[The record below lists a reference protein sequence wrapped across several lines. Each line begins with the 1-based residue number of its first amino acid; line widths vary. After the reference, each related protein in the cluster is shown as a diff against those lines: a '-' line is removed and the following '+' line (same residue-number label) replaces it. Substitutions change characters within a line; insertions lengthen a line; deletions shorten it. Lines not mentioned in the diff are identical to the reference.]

1 MAAAVPPRVDR
12 GTADVRDNGRMSSED
27 PTTRTQDPAAVE
39 RALRAGLED
48 FELSDED
55 RALLDRGDDALDAD
69 VAAGPLPVVAVVGR
83 PNVGKS
89 TLVNRI
95 IGRREAVVEDVP
107 GVTRD
112 RVAYDAEW
120 VGHRFTLV
128 DTGGWE
134 TSVSGLAAMVAR
146 QAEYAAQ
153 TADVIL
159 FVVDATVGITD

>member
-1 MAAAVPPRVDR
+1 M
-12 GTADVRDNGRMSSED
+12 TTED
-27 PTTRTQDPAAVE
+27 PMTQTQDPAAVE

-48 FELSDED
+48 FDLSDED
-55 RALLDRGDDALDAD
+55 RALLERGDDSLDAD
-69 VAAGPLPVVAVVGR
+69 ADRGPLPVVAVIGR

-120 VGHRFTLV
+120 VGHPFTLV
-128 DTGGWE
+128 DTSDLDFDESVEAVLDVVAAE
-134 TSVSGLAAMVAR
+134 T
-146 QAEYAAQ
+146 AE
-153 TADVIL
+153 
-159 FVVDATVGITD
+159 